1 MKSLKMNNF
10 NKVYL
15 WKFNKKKENLLLKRN
30 KLNNCFNNLLK
41 NQNVLLKISSKNSK
55 NLEIILL
62 SIANFKLK
70 KMLENFQR

>member
-1 MKSLKMNNF
+1 MNNF

>member
-1 MKSLKMNNF
+1 MNNF

-15 WKFNKKKENLLLKRN
+15 WKFNKKKGNLLLKRN

-41 NQNVLLKISSKNSK
+41 SQNVLLKISSKNSK

-70 KMLENFQR
+70 QMLENFQH